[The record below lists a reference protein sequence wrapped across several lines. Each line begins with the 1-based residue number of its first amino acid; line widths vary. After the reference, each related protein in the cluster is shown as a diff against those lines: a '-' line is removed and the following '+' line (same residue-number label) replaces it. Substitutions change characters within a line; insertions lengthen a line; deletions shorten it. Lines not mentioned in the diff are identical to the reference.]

1 MAKDNTYSNY
11 EDYSYHENSEYP
23 TCAEGFDPFGN
34 EEIDPDAGMDDFTG
48 WPEGQEPDYDTT
60 KPEEAESSWS
70 AIDQYMSES
79 HAAMLEASQKA
90 SENIQS
96 MLTPEGMRKTFEEG
110 QALLAELGYNGYS
123 ALSNAASNGYNT
135 VSDIASSS
143 YNTIGNA
150 LSSTASWAEEKGAS
164 FWDGTLVEDTIGA
177 CSEAS
182 TAAFDAISTAGGA
195 IRDVVC
201 DGISSAYESISS
213 IID

>member
-1 MAKDNTYSNY
+1 MAKENTYSSY
-11 EDYSYHENSEYP
+11 DDYSYHENSEYP

-48 WPEGQEPDYDTT
+48 WPEGQEPDYYTP
-60 KPEEAESSWS
+60 KPEDVGFAYSAEA
-70 AIDQYMSES
+70 M
-79 HAAMLEASQKA
+79 QKA
-90 SENIQS
+90 SENIQA

-110 QALLAELGYNGYS
+110 QALLAELGYNS
-123 ALSNAASNGYNT
+123 YNT

-150 LSSTASWAEEKGAS
+150 LSSTASWVEEKGAS
-164 FWDGTLVEDTIGA
+164 FWDGTLVEDTIGT
-177 CSEAS
+177 CSEAT
-182 TAAFDAISTAGGA
+182 TAAFDVISSAGGV
-195 IRDVVC
+195 IRDAVC

>member
-1 MAKDNTYSNY
+1 MAKESTYSNY
-11 EDYSYHENSEYP
+11 DNYSYHENSEYP

-48 WPEGQEPDYDTT
+48 WPEGQEPDYDTPQVDGT
-60 KPEEAESSWS
+60 ESSWS
-70 AIDQYMSES
+70 VSDYCSSEAR
-79 HAAMLEASQKA
+79 AAMQKA
-90 SENIQS
+90 YEDAQT
-96 MLTPEGMRKTFEEG
+96 MAGDCL
-110 QALLAELGYNGYS
+110 
-123 ALSNAASNGYNT
+123 SNGYNT

-164 FWDGTLVEDTIGA
+164 FWDGTLVEDTIGT
-177 CSEAS
+177 CSEAT
-182 TAAFDAISTAGGA
+182 TAAFDAISSAGGA
-195 IRDVVC
+195 IRDAVC